1 MAAYTTIDDPS
12 AYFKVQ
18 LYTGNGTAIGSGG
31 NAITFN
37 DTDTDM
43 QPDLVWIKGR
53 DASAPDHFLFDV
65 IRGVTNSIR
74 SNVPSATYTESEL
87 LTAFGS
93 DGFTVGSNP
102 NVNTNTE
109 NFVSWC
115 WKAGGSASAN
125 SVGSTASSV
134 SANTT
139 SGFSI
144 VKYTNPSSGSPFT
157 VGHSIGAAPKLV
169 IIKNLSTSQTWGV
182 WHLGIATGQYLRLDD
197 TAAAASANL
206 VTATSSTT
214 FSTYQDHHSTGNEL
228 IAYCFAPI
236 QGFSKFGSYEGNNNA
251 DGTFVFCGFRPAFV
265 LYKNYEIT
273 ENWNINDSKRSGY
286 NPDNAYLFSNLS
298 NAESDIER
306 IDLLSNGFKLR
317 TTDDEQNGTGYDFI
331 YAAFAEAPLVNSN
344 GVPCNAR

>member
-1 MAAYTTIDDPS
+1 MAYTTIDDP
-12 AYFKVQ
+12 ALYFNTV
-18 LYTGNGTAIGSGG
+18 LYTGTGTTHNVTGVGFDPDFLWGKSRSGTDSHELYDKVRGATKRIVSDTTAAENTESYQSFITDGFAWSAGG
-31 NAITFN
+31 NCNT
-37 DTDTDM
+37 
-43 QPDLVWIKGR
+43 
-53 DASAPDHFLFDV
+53 S
-65 IRGVTNSIR
+65 
-74 SNVPSATYTESEL
+74 SAT
-87 LTAFGS
+87 
-93 DGFTVGSNP
+93 
-102 NVNTNTE
+102 NVA
-109 NFVSWC
+109 WC
-115 WKAGGSASAN
+115 WKANGSGSAN
-125 SVGSTASSV
+125 TTGSEDSTV

-157 VGHSIGAAPKLV
+157 VGHSIGAAPELV
-169 IIKNLSTSQTWGV
+169 IIKNLSATQTWGV
-182 WHLGIATGQYLRLDD
+182 WHTGIATGQYLRLDD

-236 QGFSKFGSYEGNNNA
+236 QGFSKFGKYKGNGNA